1 MKVVGKIPYK
11 SVTPQLIEQLDHE
24 LLKFGSNV
32 QVILD
37 SATETV
43 LLVV

>member
-1 MKVVGKIPYK
+1 MKIVGKIPYK
-11 SVTPQLIEQLDHE
+11 TVSPELIEKLDRE

-37 SATETV
+37 PTTETV